1 VTRILI
7 SSVSCWVPWLQ
18 AMAAYPGAEVHR
30 PQLVVDVT
38 ARSFGL
44 CVQASTDVA
53 VRDFL
58 FARFN

>member
-1 VTRILI
+1 
-7 SSVSCWVPWLQ
+7 
-18 AMAAYPGAEVHR
+18 MAAYPGAEVHR